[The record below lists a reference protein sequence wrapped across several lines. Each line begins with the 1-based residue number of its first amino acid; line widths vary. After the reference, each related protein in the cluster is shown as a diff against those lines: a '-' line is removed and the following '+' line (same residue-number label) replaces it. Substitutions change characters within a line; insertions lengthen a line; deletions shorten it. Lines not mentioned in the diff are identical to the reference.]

1 MTDGPAIRNV
11 SDTARWV
18 AVYRAMESE
27 RPDALFHDPY
37 ARRLAGERGEQI
49 VRSLKRG
56 KSAAWSMIVRTCVFD
71 EIILRLVHQ
80 EGARTVLNLAAGLD
94 ARPYRLSLPAA
105 LRWVEVDLPEI
116 LDYKEQVIGGARPV
130 CAVERIR
137 LDLADRDA
145 RRQLFARL
153 AADGGPT
160 LVISEGLL
168 VYLPEAEVAAL
179 AGDLAAAAGFRWWL
193 VDLISPRIMRYL
205 QRGWGKA
212 LDSAQA
218 SFHFA
223 PEESADFFAPFGW
236 RPLEFRDFWS
246 ESQRLERPMPLAWLW
261 DMVGRLMPK
270 QQQDGLKTGA
280 ALLCRDAPSSGPE
293 NAIDLRQSKERG

>member
-1 MTDGPAIRNV
+1 VNDEPALRNV

-49 VRSLKRG
+49 VRNLKRG
-56 KSAAWSMIVRTCVFD
+56 RSAAWSMIVRTCVFD

-80 EGARTVLNLAAGLD
+80 EGVRTVLNLAAGLD

-116 LDYKEQVIGGARPV
+116 LDHKEQVIAGAPAA
-130 CAVERIR
+130 CAVERVR
-137 LDLADRDA
+137 LDLADRAA
-145 RRQLFARL
+145 RRRLFARL
-153 AADGGPT
+153 AAGGGPT

-168 VYLPEAEVAAL
+168 VYLTEPEVAAL

-193 VDLISPRIMRYL
+193 TDLVSPTILRYL
-205 QRGWGKA
+205 KKGWGKA
-212 LDSAQA
+212 LDSARA

-223 PEESADFFAPFGW
+223 PPESAGYFLPFGW
-236 RPLEFRDFWS
+236 RQEELRPFWLEA
-246 ESQRLERPMPLAWLW
+246 QRLRRKPPMFWLFELL
-261 DMVGRLMPK
+261 GRLQPK
-270 QQQDGLKTGA
+270 QRQDALKTGA
-280 ALLCRDAPSSGPE
+280 ALLGRDKAG
-293 NAIDLRQSKERG
+293 